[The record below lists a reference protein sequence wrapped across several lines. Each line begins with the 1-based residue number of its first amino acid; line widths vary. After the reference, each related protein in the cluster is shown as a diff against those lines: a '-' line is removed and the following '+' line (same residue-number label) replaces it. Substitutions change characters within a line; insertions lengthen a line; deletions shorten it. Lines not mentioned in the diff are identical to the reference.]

1 MTTVAVPDPVVLN
14 LPAGVSSSRARCR
27 SSHASSASSTVT
39 PPSAGS
45 HSPRGTNGGRSP
57 SPRDGSCPP
66 RILCGVCRCPR
77 SRLLP
82 CGDAAHRTATAQGSF
97 GPIFGMATGRGGRQ
111 HSRQHSIITTSG
123 RRRCAARILAQ
134 DRRVRPQVGITR
146 RQRFLAVQCPLDR
159 LAGHEMSQSDSEDCS
174 KMFGC

>member
-1 MTTVAVPDPVVLN
+1 MTTVAVPEPVVLN

-39 PPSAGS
+39 SPSAGS
-45 HSPRGTNGGRSP
+45 HAPRGTNGGRSP

-123 RRRCAARILAQ
+123 RSRCAARIRFRIVHNPPKTLA
-134 DRRVRPQVGITR
+134 G
-146 RQRFLAVQCPLDR
+146 QCPVDR
-159 LAGHEMSQSDSEDCS
+159 LAGHERSHHRRLLEE
-174 KMFGC
+174 G